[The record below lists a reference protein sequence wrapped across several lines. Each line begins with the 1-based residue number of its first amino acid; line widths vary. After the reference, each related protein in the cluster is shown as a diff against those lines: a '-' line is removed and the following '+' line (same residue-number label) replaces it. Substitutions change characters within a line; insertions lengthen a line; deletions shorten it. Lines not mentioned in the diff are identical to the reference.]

1 MEVQMNK
8 SMWILLAI
16 TLFLSVFI
24 TGCPKKTPPPPPP
37 VEIPPEPQIQEPVV
51 EPEPEPELD
60 LRTIYCDFDKSS
72 IKPDQQARLTDNA
85 EQMRQFPDVRVLIEG
100 HCDERGTNE
109 YNMALGA
116 RRANSVKN
124 FLTEYGIAATRLQ
137 TKSWGEEKPVCTQK
151 TDSCWDRNRRV
162 DFIILD

>member
-1 MEVQMNK
+1 MNK

-100 HCDERGTNE
+100 HCDERGSEE
-109 YNMALGA
+109 YNLALGA
-116 RRANSVKN
+116 RRAKAVYDYMVQLGVDPARMRTIS
-124 FLTEYGIAATRLQ
+124 YGE
-137 TKSWGEEKPVCTQK
+137 SMPVDPGHNEEAWRK
-151 TDSCWDRNRRV
+151 NRRAHFAV
-162 DFIILD
+162 IQK

>member
-16 TLFLSVFI
+16 TLFLAVFI

-37 VEIPPEPQIQEPVV
+37 VEIPPEPQIEEPVV
-51 EPEPEPELD
+51 EPEPEPEID
-60 LRTIYCDFDKSS
+60 LRTIYFDFDKSN

-85 EQMRQFPDVRVLIEG
+85 EQLRQFADVSVLIEG

-116 RRANSVKN
+116 RRANAVKN

-137 TKSWGEEKPVCTQK
+137 TKSYGEEKPVCTQS
-151 TDSCWDRNRRV
+151 TEGCWDRNRRV
-162 DFIILD
+162 DFIIQD